1 MFNITFQQIEAFLAI
16 AKYHNMSRAAES
28 QFISQPTLSKVL
40 QRFENGIG
48 FQVFTRSNKG
58 VVLTP
63 EGEYLYAALSSL
75 YDNMDKAITT
85 AKEIGTKERKLLN
98 IIAPSSFDAVEDFET
113 MKALVKEFENKYPDV
128 VIMENLYDFNEFKQ
142 QFIFGQPDI
151 AFTQEWTLA
160 GLSGVEYCRVA
171 KYPLYLAMSTRHA
184 LASCEEMPPA
194 DKLSELTAFAVRSP
208 DNSGTEEQI
217 IQNYRKIGVR
227 PRRVVLVENFQ
238 TLLHTLKENR
248 GMSLCAKF
256 TGGNEIKYYPTPEN
270 MWSYLV
276 VAWYPDRITKQAKE
290 FIKLLPEERLRI
302 DECKK

>member
-1 MFNITFQQIEAFLAI
+1 ML
-16 AKYHNMSRAAES
+16 K
-28 QFISQPTLSKVL
+28 
-40 QRFENGIG
+40 
-48 FQVFTRSNKG
+48 
-58 VVLTP
+58 
-63 EGEYLYAALSSL
+63 
-75 YDNMDKAITT
+75 
-85 AKEIGTKERKLLN
+85 

-142 QFIFGQPDI
+142 QFIFGQPGADI
-151 AFTQEWTLA
+151 AFTQEWKRSG

-227 PRRVVLVENFQ
+227 PRRVVLVEKLPDTFTYFKRKQGNE
-238 TLLHTLKENR
+238 TI
-248 GMSLCAKF
+248 CAKF

-270 MWSYLV
+270 MW
-276 VAWYPDRITKQAKE
+276 P
-290 FIKLLPEERLRI
+290 
-302 DECKK
+302 